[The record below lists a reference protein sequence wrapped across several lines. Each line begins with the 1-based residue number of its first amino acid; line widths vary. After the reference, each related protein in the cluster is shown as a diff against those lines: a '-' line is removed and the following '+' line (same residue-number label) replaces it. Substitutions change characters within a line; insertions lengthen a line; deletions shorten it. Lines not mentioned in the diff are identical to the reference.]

1 MSNPADFVFAKKT
14 GEVLVKLPGSI
25 NGNGFKLDTLHDC
38 EVYILDHTSQ
48 VQVDDCVNCKIF
60 IGPTDG
66 SVFIRDCR
74 DCTLCVAARQLR
86 TRDCTRLDIALY
98 CATQP
103 SIETSTDI
111 KFSCWRG
118 AYPGLAEHFSHAKL
132 DPTKN
137 TWMQVYDF
145 NAKDDLGAPHYS
157 LDDSAPAGGDAGWWL
172 PPPDVL
178 QQLAAPPECPVAAP
192 DGSLYGG
199 GRVEPPPPSPGG
211 GGRQLPDSLPPSPG
225 RAAAH
230 DEEIELEDDPEE
242 CVPVLLEGED
252 GGRSFVMPAQPSPR
266 RDPGDDVDGDGTNA
280 FSFASPRA
288 TASSVPAAAAA
299 APLVAAGSGSGS
311 VVPPPP
317 LTMLGSGGTPHTS
330 APPNEGVA
338 SPSAAPLPLGGGDD
352 AESFFGAAPPA
363 PENISGANAEAAAA
377 PLPPPAYA
385 EEDFFFT
392 PSAARTNGGAGEG
405 GAGEAAAAGA
415 TGREPEAEDARVAWR
430 AANAGR
436 LKAVAAAESVA
447 KDKLVA
453 EARQRLAALQQGR
466 TALLKQRF
474 STNRAN
480 GTATAAT
487 GGKPSKSAGGGW
499 VAVAELV
506 DPASGG
512 GGAGASSGKAGGAGP
527 AKDVARFKQMLL
539 KLKTQQKEKGKKK

>member
-1 MSNPADFVFAKKT
+1 MSDPANYMFVKRT
-14 GEVLVKLPGSI
+14 GEVLVKLPGTI

-66 SVFIRDCR
+66 SVFVRDCR

-103 SIETSTDI
+103 SIETSTHI

-118 AYPGLAEHFSHAKL
+118 AYPGLTQHFSNAKL
-132 DPTKN
+132 DPSKN

-157 LDDSAPAGGDAGWWL
+157 LDEASPAGGDAGWWL
-172 PPPDVL
+172 PPPEVL
-178 QQLAAPPECPVAAP
+178 QQLAAPAESPVAAP

-199 GRVEPPPPSPGG
+199 GRVEPPPLSPG

-242 CVPVLLEGED
+242 LAPVLLEGED

-266 RDPGDDVDGDGTNA
+266 RDPGDDAGGANA
-280 FSFASPRA
+280 FSFASP
-288 TASSVPAAAAA
+288 PAAAAA
-299 APLVAAGSGSGS
+299 VETAAAAA
-311 VVPPPP
+311 PPP
-317 LTMLGSGGTPHTS
+317 LPMLGSGGGS
-330 APPNEGVA
+330 LQPPAAHSGVA

-352 AESFFGAAPPA
+352 GSNPFFV
-363 PENISGANAEAAAA
+363 AAA
-377 PLPPPAYA
+377 PAPASSGGGGGADAVALPPPPPAYV

-392 PSAARTNGGAGEG
+392 PSAAAAAASGNGAETP
-405 GAGEAAAAGA
+405 AAAGA
-415 TGREPEAEDARVAWR
+415 TGREVEGEDARVAWR
-430 AANAGR
+430 VANAAR
-436 LKAVAAAESVA
+436 LKAAAAEESAA
-447 KDKLVA
+447 KDKLGA

-480 GTATAAT
+480 GGAAPA
-487 GGKPSKSAGGGW
+487 GAAAGKPSTSAGGGW
-499 VAVAELV
+499 AAVVELV
-506 DPASGG
+506 DPAADGSG
-512 GGAGASSGKAGGAGP
+512 ARTGGAGP
-527 AKDVARFKQMLL
+527 AKDVTRFKQLLL
-539 KLKTQQKEKGKKK
+539 KLKTQKQSEHGPKKK